1 MSASE
6 VRVARDRKS
15 LTVYWLDG
23 SASTYSAQYLRE
35 NGRSADVVRE
45 RIEGVSPE
53 PSPELDITSVEV
65 VGSYALN
72 IQFSDGYDRGIY
84 PWKYL
89 EALNAEL
96 AGIPAVNASP
106 C

>member
-6 VRVARDRKS
+6 VRVAHDRKS
-15 LTVYWLDG
+15 LTVFWING

-35 NGRSADVVRE
+35 NGRSADAVRDE
-45 RIEGVSPE
+45 IDGIAASP
-53 PSPELDITSVEV
+53 SANLDITAVEL

-72 IQFSDGYDRGIY
+72 IQFSDGYARGIY

-89 EALNAEL
+89 EALSAEL
-96 AGIPAVNASP
+96 AGIQPVNDVP